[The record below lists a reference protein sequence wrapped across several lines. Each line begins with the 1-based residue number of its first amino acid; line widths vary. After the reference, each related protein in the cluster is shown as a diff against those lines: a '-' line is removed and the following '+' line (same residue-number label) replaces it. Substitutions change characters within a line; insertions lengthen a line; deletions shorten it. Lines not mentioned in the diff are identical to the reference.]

1 MCCAAR
7 SRKTSVGTITP
18 DNGGERRGK
27 AGEGQAATQR
37 AGRGGAGR
45 DGGSGLGAAWC
56 EITGR
61 LDLDLHVYFL
71 VQSVWVFCTRGG
83 MFYTDGRCSAEG
95 GGQPGPAVCGRAERS
110 MAGR

>member
-45 DGGSGLGAAWC
+45 GIG
-56 EITGR
+56 
-61 LDLDLHVYFL
+61 
-71 VQSVWVFCTRGG
+71 
-83 MFYTDGRCSAEG
+83 
-95 GGQPGPAVCGRAERS
+95 
-110 MAGR
+110 AGRSVV